1 MANNVQTKVVGNVMA
16 SDESMGFKSDIVHAF
31 EEYAM
36 EGVNLAT
43 DLYTILTSPTKAQQ
57 FNDVVLESVVSSE
70 CLTNS
75 NAASDPFYGNYADR
89 LSQLMTNSNN
99 DIVRESVM
107 TSYSPIVSYAPFFLK
122 KQWIACVWK
131 DVLMT
136 EVPNNPIINYQF
148 QKRYIKDMDGN
159 RYEIPDVYYDQET
172 MKKLLSEATGVA
184 LKENLK
190 ISLPMNHIN
199 LVDPTRNADS
209 SIQYLEDGLVT
220 RDLSNALTQDIT
232 IIAVTLKDAAD
243 GDKEYEV
250 PTNIKIDITTH
261 NFVKGKVSYAVKDS
275 STGEVKRVL
284 EDELVG
290 NVDFDES
297 AITVIGVKGVATKI
311 RLRGKTANRFNH
323 RSLDV
328 ERRVEQLQYVMPESG
343 PRLNSAVTIEEAA
356 DAIALGNID
365 MFADNADTMGNVL
378 AYFEDLEIKSFMDTS
393 YQAQKDAADAGL
405 RGPHNFPQ
413 DKNFGSL
420 IVEGRFNTLPF
431 GGYGSNVTSWMQD
444 SKEYFERVLE
454 HLKYKLQTSS
464 CIVNCVCHPSLV
476 RYLKADVHWVFTGE
490 TNVSGMKLQYEFGI
504 TTVAGDRVHIVT
516 SRYMDPNE
524 GIRFVVIPTTSDL
537 ITFKHLKY
545 AVTVDRGYRHPLEP
559 LVPNMMAT
567 QRTLTFEVIPVQGKM
582 FIDGREMS
590 SPQNVGYSTVQ
601 VANDPNAKPFETKQ
615 GT

>member
-1 MANNVQTKVVGNVMA
+1 MHNDVKTKVVGNVMA
-16 SDESMGFKSDIVHAF
+16 SDENMGFKSDIVHAF
-31 EEYAM
+31 EEYAL

-43 DLYTILTSPTKAQQ
+43 DLYTILTSPAKAQQ

-70 CLTNS
+70 GLTNADAS
-75 NAASDPFYGNYADR
+75 SDPFYGNYADR
-89 LSQLMTNSNN
+89 LSQLMTDSNN

-107 TSYSPIVSYAPFFLK
+107 TGYSPIVSYAPFFLK

-172 MKKLLSEATGVA
+172 MKQLLSEATGVA
-184 LKENLK
+184 LKENLQ

-199 LVDPTRNADS
+199 LVDPTRNADP
-209 SIQYLEDGLVT
+209 SITCLEDGFVT
-220 RDLSNALTQDIT
+220 RELSNALTQDIA
-232 IIAVTLKDAAD
+232 IIAVTLKDSKN
-243 GDKEYEV
+243 KEHEV
-250 PTNIKIDITTH
+250 PTNIRIDITTH
-261 NFVKGKVSYAVKDS
+261 NFVKGKVSYVVKDEH
-275 STGEVKRVL
+275 GEPTETL
-284 EDELVG
+284 EDEIIG

-297 AITVIGVKGVATKI
+297 AITVMAVHGKATKI

-378 AYFEDLEIKSFMDTS
+378 AYMEDLEIKSFMDTS
-393 YQAQKDAADAGL
+393 YQAQADAAAAGL
-405 RGPHNFPQ
+405 KGPHNFPQ
-413 DKNFGSL
+413 DNHFDSL

-454 HLKYKLQTSS
+454 QLKYKLQTSQ

-476 RYLKADVHWVFTGE
+476 RYLKADVRWVFTGE

-504 TTVAGDRVHIVT
+504 TTVAGDRVHIIT

-567 QRTLTFEVIPVQGKM
+567 QRTLTFEVIPVQGKL

-601 VANDPNAKPFETKQ
+601 VANSPDATPFETKQ
-615 GT
+615 TV

>member
-1 MANNVQTKVVGNVMA
+1 MHNDVKTKVVGNVMA
-16 SDESMGFKSDIVHAF
+16 SDENMGFKSDIVHAF
-31 EEYAM
+31 EEYAL

-43 DLYTILTSPTKAQQ
+43 DLYTILTSPAKAQQ

-70 CLTNS
+70 GLTNADAS
-75 NAASDPFYGNYADR
+75 SDPFYGNYADR

-107 TSYSPIVSYAPFFLK
+107 TGYSPIVSYAPFFLK

-184 LKENLK
+184 LKENLQ

-209 SIQYLEDGLVT
+209 SITYLEDGFVT
-220 RDLSNALTQDIT
+220 RDLSNALTQDIA
-232 IIAVTLKDAAD
+232 IIAVTLKDSKS
-243 GDKEYEV
+243 KEHEV
-250 PTNIKIDITTH
+250 PTNIRIDITTH
-261 NFVKGKVSYAVKDS
+261 NFVKGKVSYVVKDEH
-275 STGEVKRVL
+275 GEPTETL
-284 EDELVG
+284 EDEIIG

-297 AITVIGVKGVATKI
+297 AITVMAVHGKATKI

-378 AYFEDLEIKSFMDTS
+378 AYMEDLEIKSFMDTS
-393 YQAQKDAADAGL
+393 YQAQADAAAAGL
-405 RGPHNFPQ
+405 KGPHNFPQ
-413 DKNFGSL
+413 DNHFDSL

-454 HLKYKLQTSS
+454 QLKYKLQTSQ

-476 RYLKADVHWVFTGE
+476 RYLKADVRWVFTGE

-504 TTVAGDRVHIVT
+504 TTVAGDRVHIIT

-567 QRTLTFEVIPVQGKM
+567 QRTLTFEVIPVQGKL

-601 VANDPNAKPFETKQ
+601 VANSPDATPFETKQ
-615 GT
+615 TT

>member
-1 MANNVQTKVVGNVMA
+1 MHNDVKTKVVGNVMA
-16 SDESMGFKSDIVHAF
+16 SDENMGFKSDIVHAF
-31 EEYAM
+31 EEYAL

-43 DLYTILTSPTKAQQ
+43 DLYTILTSPAKAQQ

-70 CLTNS
+70 GLTNADAS
-75 NAASDPFYGNYADR
+75 SDPFYGNYADR

-107 TSYSPIVSYAPFFLK
+107 TGYSPIVSYAPVFLK

-184 LKENLK
+184 LKENLQ

-209 SIQYLEDGLVT
+209 SITYLEDGFVT
-220 RDLSNALTQDIT
+220 RDLSNALTQDIA
-232 IIAVTLKDAAD
+232 IIAVTLKDSKS
-243 GDKEYEV
+243 KEHEV
-250 PTNIKIDITTH
+250 PTNIRIDITTH
-261 NFVKGKVSYAVKDS
+261 NFVKGKVSYVVKDEH
-275 STGEVKRVL
+275 GEPTETL
-284 EDELVG
+284 EDEIIG

-297 AITVIGVKGVATKI
+297 AITVMAVHGKATKI

-378 AYFEDLEIKSFMDTS
+378 AYMEDLEIKSFMDTS
-393 YQAQKDAADAGL
+393 YQAQADAAAAGL
-405 RGPHNFPQ
+405 KGPHNFPQ
-413 DKNFGSL
+413 DNHFDSL

-454 HLKYKLQTSS
+454 QLKYKLQTSQ

-476 RYLKADVHWVFTGE
+476 RYLKADVRWVFTGE

-504 TTVAGDRVHIVT
+504 TTVAGDRVHIIT

>member
-1 MANNVQTKVVGNVMA
+1 MHNDVKTKVVGNVMA
-16 SDESMGFKSDIVHAF
+16 SDENMGFKSDIVHAF
-31 EEYAM
+31 EEYAL

-43 DLYTILTSPTKAQQ
+43 DLYTILTSPAKAQQ

-70 CLTNS
+70 GLTNADAS
-75 NAASDPFYGNYADR
+75 SDPFYGNYADR

-107 TSYSPIVSYAPFFLK
+107 TGYSPIVSYAPFFLK

-184 LKENLK
+184 LKENLQ

-199 LVDPTRNADS
+199 LVDPTRNADP
-209 SIQYLEDGLVT
+209 SITYLEDGFVT
-220 RDLSNALTQDIT
+220 RDLSNALTQDIA
-232 IIAVTLKDAAD
+232 IIAVTLKDSKS
-243 GDKEYEV
+243 KEHEV
-250 PTNIKIDITTH
+250 PTNIRIDITTH
-261 NFVKGKVSYAVKDS
+261 NFVKGKVSYVVKDEH
-275 STGEVKRVL
+275 GEPTETL
-284 EDELVG
+284 EDEIIG

-297 AITVIGVKGVATKI
+297 AITVMAVHGKATKI

-393 YQAQKDAADAGL
+393 YQAQADAAAAGL

-413 DKNFGSL
+413 DNHFDSL

-454 HLKYKLQTSS
+454 QLKYKLQTSQ

-476 RYLKADVHWVFTGE
+476 RYLKADVRWVFTGE

-504 TTVAGDRVHIVT
+504 TTVAGDRVHIIT

-567 QRTLTFEVIPVQGKM
+567 QRTLTFEVIPVQGKL

-601 VANDPNAKPFETKQ
+601 VANSPDATPFETKQ
-615 GT
+615 TV

>member
-1 MANNVQTKVVGNVMA
+1 
-16 SDESMGFKSDIVHAF
+16 
-31 EEYAM
+31 
-36 EGVNLAT
+36 
-43 DLYTILTSPTKAQQ
+43 
-57 FNDVVLESVVSSE
+57 
-70 CLTNS
+70 
-75 NAASDPFYGNYADR
+75 
-89 LSQLMTNSNN
+89 
-99 DIVRESVM
+99 
-107 TSYSPIVSYAPFFLK
+107 
-122 KQWIACVWK
+122 
-131 DVLMT
+131 MT

-184 LKENLK
+184 LKENLQ

-209 SIQYLEDGLVT
+209 SITYLEDGFVT
-220 RDLSNALTQDIT
+220 RDLSNALTQDIA
-232 IIAVTLKDAAD
+232 IIAVTLKDSKN
-243 GDKEYEV
+243 KEHEV
-250 PTNIKIDITTH
+250 PTNIRIDITTH
-261 NFVKGKVSYAVKDS
+261 NFVKGKVSYVVKDEH
-275 STGEVKRVL
+275 GEPTETL
-284 EDELVG
+284 EDEIIG

-297 AITVIGVKGVATKI
+297 AITVMAVHGKATKI

-378 AYFEDLEIKSFMDTS
+378 AYMEDLEIKSFMDTS
-393 YQAQKDAADAGL
+393 YQAQADAAAAGL
-405 RGPHNFPQ
+405 KGPHNFPQ
-413 DKNFGSL
+413 DNHFDSL

-454 HLKYKLQTSS
+454 QLKYKLQTSQ

-476 RYLKADVHWVFTGE
+476 RYLKADVRWVFTGE

-504 TTVAGDRVHIVT
+504 TTVAGDRVHIIT

-567 QRTLTFEVIPVQGKM
+567 QRTLTFEVIPVQGKL

-601 VANDPNAKPFETKQ
+601 VANSPDATPFETKQ
-615 GT
+615 TV

>member
-1 MANNVQTKVVGNVMA
+1 MHNDVKTKVVGNVMA
-16 SDESMGFKSDIVHAF
+16 SDENMGFKSDIVHAF
-31 EEYAM
+31 EEYAL

-43 DLYTILTSPTKAQQ
+43 DLYTILTSPAKAQQ

-70 CLTNS
+70 GLTNADAS
-75 NAASDPFYGNYADR
+75 SDPFYGNYADR

-107 TSYSPIVSYAPFFLK
+107 TGYSPIVSYAPFFLK

-184 LKENLK
+184 LKENLQ

-209 SIQYLEDGLVT
+209 SITYLEDGFVT
-220 RDLSNALTQDIT
+220 RDLSNALTQDIA
-232 IIAVTLKDAAD
+232 IIAVTLKDSKN
-243 GDKEYEV
+243 KEHEV
-250 PTNIKIDITTH
+250 PTNIRIDITTH
-261 NFVKGKVSYAVKDS
+261 NFVKGKVSYVVKDEH
-275 STGEVKRVL
+275 GEPTETL
-284 EDELVG
+284 EDEIIG

-297 AITVIGVKGVATKI
+297 AITVMAVHGKATKI

-378 AYFEDLEIKSFMDTS
+378 AYMEDLEIKSFMDTS
-393 YQAQKDAADAGL
+393 YQAQADAAAAGL
-405 RGPHNFPQ
+405 KGPHNFPQ
-413 DKNFGSL
+413 DNHFDSL

-454 HLKYKLQTSS
+454 QLKYKLQTSQ

-476 RYLKADVHWVFTGE
+476 RYLKADVRWVFTGE

-504 TTVAGDRVHIVT
+504 TTVAGDRVHIIT

-567 QRTLTFEVIPVQGKM
+567 QRTLTFEVIPVQGKL

-601 VANDPNAKPFETKQ
+601 VANSPDATPFETKQ
-615 GT
+615 TT

>member
-1 MANNVQTKVVGNVMA
+1 MHNDVKTKVVGNVMA
-16 SDESMGFKSDIVHAF
+16 SDENMGFKSDIVHAF
-31 EEYAM
+31 EEYAL

-43 DLYTILTSPTKAQQ
+43 DLYTILTSPAKAQQ

-70 CLTNS
+70 GLTNADAS
-75 NAASDPFYGNYADR
+75 SDPFYGNYADR

-107 TSYSPIVSYAPFFLK
+107 TGYSPIVSYAPFFLK

-159 RYEIPDVYYDQET
+159 RYEIPDIYYDQET

-184 LKENLK
+184 LKENLQ

-199 LVDPTRNADS
+199 LVDPTRNADP
-209 SIQYLEDGLVT
+209 SITYLEDGFVT
-220 RDLSNALTQDIT
+220 RDLSNALTQDIA
-232 IIAVTLKDAAD
+232 IIAVTLKDSKS
-243 GDKEYEV
+243 KEHEV
-250 PTNIKIDITTH
+250 PTNIRIDITTH
-261 NFVKGKVSYAVKDS
+261 NFVKGKVSYVVKDEH
-275 STGEVKRVL
+275 GEPTETL
-284 EDELVG
+284 EDEIIG

-297 AITVIGVKGVATKI
+297 AVTVMAVHGKATKI

-378 AYFEDLEIKSFMDTS
+378 AYMEDLEIKSFMDTS
-393 YQAQKDAADAGL
+393 YQAQADAAAAGL
-405 RGPHNFPQ
+405 KGPHNFPQ
-413 DKNFGSL
+413 DNHFDSL

-454 HLKYKLQTSS
+454 QLKYKLQTSQ

-476 RYLKADVHWVFTGE
+476 RYLKADVRWVFTGE

-504 TTVAGDRVHIVT
+504 TTVAGDRVHIIT

-567 QRTLTFEVIPVQGKM
+567 QRTLTFEVIPVQGKL

-590 SPQNVGYSTVQ
+590 SPQNVGFSTVQ
-601 VANDPNAKPFETKQ
+601 VANSPDATPFETKQ
-615 GT
+615 TT

>member
-1 MANNVQTKVVGNVMA
+1 MHNDVKTKVVGNVMA
-16 SDESMGFKSDIVHAF
+16 SDENMGFKSDIVHAF
-31 EEYAM
+31 EEYAL

-43 DLYTILTSPTKAQQ
+43 DLYTILTSPAKAQQ

-70 CLTNS
+70 GLTNADAS
-75 NAASDPFYGNYADR
+75 SDPFYGNYADR

-107 TSYSPIVSYAPFFLK
+107 TGYSPIVSYAPFFLK

-184 LKENLK
+184 LKENLQ

-199 LVDPTRNADS
+199 LVDPTRNADP
-209 SIQYLEDGLVT
+209 SITYLEDGFVT
-220 RDLSNALTQDIT
+220 RDLSNALTQDIA
-232 IIAVTLKDAAD
+232 IIAVTLKDSKN
-243 GDKEYEV
+243 KEHEV
-250 PTNIKIDITTH
+250 PTNIRIDITTH
-261 NFVKGKVSYAVKDS
+261 NFVKGKVSYVVKDEH
-275 STGEVKRVL
+275 GEPTETL
-284 EDELVG
+284 EDEIIG

-297 AITVIGVKGVATKI
+297 AITVMAVHGKATKI

-378 AYFEDLEIKSFMDTS
+378 AYMEDLEIKSFMDTS
-393 YQAQKDAADAGL
+393 YQAQADAAAAGL
-405 RGPHNFPQ
+405 KGPHNFPQ
-413 DKNFGSL
+413 DNHFDSL

-454 HLKYKLQTSS
+454 QLKYKLQTSQ

-476 RYLKADVHWVFTGE
+476 RYLKADVRWVFTGE

-504 TTVAGDRVHIVT
+504 TTVAGDRVHIIT

-567 QRTLTFEVIPVQGKM
+567 QRTLTFEVIPVQGKL

-601 VANDPNAKPFETKQ
+601 VANSPDATPFETKQ
-615 GT
+615 TV

>member
-1 MANNVQTKVVGNVMA
+1 MHNDVKTKVVGNVMA
-16 SDESMGFKSDIVHAF
+16 SDENMGFKSDIVHAF
-31 EEYAM
+31 EEYAL

-43 DLYTILTSPTKAQQ
+43 DLYTILTSPAKAQQ

-70 CLTNS
+70 GLTNADAS
-75 NAASDPFYGNYADR
+75 SDPFYGNYADR

-107 TSYSPIVSYAPFFLK
+107 TGYSPIVSYAPFFLK

-184 LKENLK
+184 LKENLQ

-209 SIQYLEDGLVT
+209 SITYLEDGFVT
-220 RDLSNALTQDIT
+220 RDLSNALTQDIA
-232 IIAVTLKDAAD
+232 IIAVTLKDSKS
-243 GDKEYEV
+243 KEHEV
-250 PTNIKIDITTH
+250 PTNIRIDITTH
-261 NFVKGKVSYAVKDS
+261 NFVKGKVSYVVKDEH
-275 STGEVKRVL
+275 GEPTETL
-284 EDELVG
+284 EDEIIG

-297 AITVIGVKGVATKI
+297 AITVMAVHGKATKI

-378 AYFEDLEIKSFMDTS
+378 AYMEDLEIKSFMDTS
-393 YQAQKDAADAGL
+393 YQAQADAAAAGL
-405 RGPHNFPQ
+405 KGPHNFPQ
-413 DKNFGSL
+413 DNHFDSL

-454 HLKYKLQTSS
+454 QLKYKLQTSQ

-476 RYLKADVHWVFTGE
+476 RYLKADVRWVFTGE

-504 TTVAGDRVHIVT
+504 TTVAGDRVHIIT

-567 QRTLTFEVIPVQGKM
+567 QRTLTFEVIPVQGKL

-601 VANDPNAKPFETKQ
+601 VANSPDATPFETKQ
-615 GT
+615 TV

>member
-1 MANNVQTKVVGNVMA
+1 MHNDVKTKVVGNVMA
-16 SDESMGFKSDIVHAF
+16 SDENMGFKSDIVHAF
-31 EEYAM
+31 EEYAL

-43 DLYTILTSPTKAQQ
+43 DLYTILTSPAKAQQ

-70 CLTNS
+70 GLTNADAS
-75 NAASDPFYGNYADR
+75 SDPFYGNYADR

-107 TSYSPIVSYAPFFLK
+107 TGYSPIVSYAPFFLK

-184 LKENLK
+184 LKENLQ

-199 LVDPTRNADS
+199 LVDPTRNADP
-209 SIQYLEDGLVT
+209 SITYLEDGFVT
-220 RDLSNALTQDIT
+220 RDLSNALTQDIA
-232 IIAVTLKDAAD
+232 IIAVTLKDSKN
-243 GDKEYEV
+243 KEHEV
-250 PTNIKIDITTH
+250 PTNIRIDITTH
-261 NFVKGKVSYAVKDS
+261 NFVKGKVSYVVKDEH
-275 STGEVKRVL
+275 GEPTETL
-284 EDELVG
+284 EDEIIG

-297 AITVIGVKGVATKI
+297 AITVMAVHGKATKI

-378 AYFEDLEIKSFMDTS
+378 AYMEDLEIKSFMDTS
-393 YQAQKDAADAGL
+393 YQAQADAAAAGL
-405 RGPHNFPQ
+405 KGPHNFPQ
-413 DKNFGSL
+413 DNHFDSL

-454 HLKYKLQTSS
+454 QLKYKLQTSQ

-476 RYLKADVHWVFTGE
+476 RYLKADVRWVFTGE

-504 TTVAGDRVHIVT
+504 TTVAGDRVHIIT

-537 ITFKHLKY
+537 ITFKLLKY

-567 QRTLTFEVIPVQGKM
+567 QRTLTFEVIPVQGKL

-601 VANDPNAKPFETKQ
+601 VANSPDATPFETKQ
-615 GT
+615 TV

>member
-1 MANNVQTKVVGNVMA
+1 MHNDVKTKVVGNVMA
-16 SDESMGFKSDIVHAF
+16 SDENMGFKSDIVHAF
-31 EEYAM
+31 EEYAL

-43 DLYTILTSPTKAQQ
+43 DLYTILTSPVKAQQ

-70 CLTNS
+70 GLTNADAS
-75 NAASDPFYGNYADR
+75 SDPFYGNYADR

-107 TSYSPIVSYAPFFLK
+107 TGYSPIVSYAPFFLK

-184 LKENLK
+184 LKENLQ

-199 LVDPTRNADS
+199 LVDPTRNANP
-209 SIQYLEDGLVT
+209 SITYLEDGFVT
-220 RDLSNALTQDIT
+220 RDLSNALTQDIA
-232 IIAVTLKDAAD
+232 IIAVTLKDSKN
-243 GDKEYEV
+243 KEHEV
-250 PTNIKIDITTH
+250 PTNIRIDITTH
-261 NFVKGKVSYAVKDS
+261 NFVKGKVSYVVKDES
-275 STGEVKRVL
+275 SGEPTETL
-284 EDELVG
+284 EDEIIG

-297 AITVIGVKGVATKI
+297 AITVMAVHGKATKI

-378 AYFEDLEIKSFMDTS
+378 AYMEDLEIKSFMDTS
-393 YQAQKDAADAGL
+393 YQAQADAAAAGL
-405 RGPHNFPQ
+405 KGPHNFPQ
-413 DKNFGSL
+413 DNHFGSL

-454 HLKYKLQTSS
+454 QLKYKLQTTQ

-476 RYLKADVHWVFTGE
+476 RYLKADVRWVFTGE

-504 TTVAGDRVHIVT
+504 TTVAGDRVHIIT

-567 QRTLTFEVIPVQGKM
+567 QRTLTFEVIPVQGKL

-601 VANDPNAKPFETKQ
+601 VANSPDATPFETKQ
-615 GT
+615 TT

>member
-1 MANNVQTKVVGNVMA
+1 MHNDVKTKVVGNVMA
-16 SDESMGFKSDIVHAF
+16 SDENMGFKSDIVHAF
-31 EEYAM
+31 EEYAL

-43 DLYTILTSPTKAQQ
+43 DLYTILTSPAKAQQ

-70 CLTNS
+70 GLTNADAS
-75 NAASDPFYGNYADR
+75 SDPFYGNYADR

-107 TSYSPIVSYAPFFLK
+107 TGYSPIVSYAPFFLK

-199 LVDPTRNADS
+199 LVDPTRNADP
-209 SIQYLEDGLVT
+209 SITYLEDGFVT
-220 RDLSNALTQDIT
+220 RDLSNALTQDIA
-232 IIAVTLKDAAD
+232 IIAVTLKDSKN
-243 GDKEYEV
+243 KEHEV
-250 PTNIKIDITTH
+250 PTNIRIDITTH
-261 NFVKGKVSYAVKDS
+261 NFVKGKVSYVVKDES
-275 STGEVKRVL
+275 GEPTETL
-284 EDELVG
+284 EDEIIG

-297 AITVIGVKGVATKI
+297 AITVMAVHGKATKI

-378 AYFEDLEIKSFMDTS
+378 AYMEDLEIKSFMDTS
-393 YQAQKDAADAGL
+393 YQAQADAAAAGL
-405 RGPHNFPQ
+405 KGPHNFPQ
-413 DKNFGSL
+413 DNHFDSL

-454 HLKYKLQTSS
+454 QLKYKLQTSQ

-476 RYLKADVHWVFTGE
+476 RYLKADVRWVFTGE

-504 TTVAGDRVHIVT
+504 TTVAGDRVHIIT

-567 QRTLTFEVIPVQGKM
+567 QRTLTFEVIPVQGKL

-601 VANDPNAKPFETKQ
+601 VANSPDATPFETKQ
-615 GT
+615 TT

>member
-1 MANNVQTKVVGNVMA
+1 MHNDVKTKVVGNVMA
-16 SDESMGFKSDIVHAF
+16 SDENMGFKSDIVHAF
-31 EEYAM
+31 EEYAL

-43 DLYTILTSPTKAQQ
+43 DLYTILTSPAKAQQ

-70 CLTNS
+70 GLTNADAS
-75 NAASDPFYGNYADR
+75 SDPFYGNYADR

-107 TSYSPIVSYAPFFLK
+107 TGYSPIVSYAPFFLK

-159 RYEIPDVYYDQET
+159 RYEIPDIYYDQET

-184 LKENLK
+184 LKENLQ

-209 SIQYLEDGLVT
+209 SITYLEDGFVT
-220 RDLSNALTQDIT
+220 RDLSNALTQDIA
-232 IIAVTLKDAAD
+232 IIAVTLKDSKN
-243 GDKEYEV
+243 KEHEV
-250 PTNIKIDITTH
+250 PTNIRIDITTH
-261 NFVKGKVSYAVKDS
+261 NFVKGKVSYVVKDEH
-275 STGEVKRVL
+275 GEPTETL
-284 EDELVG
+284 EDEIIG

-297 AITVIGVKGVATKI
+297 AITVMAVHGKATKI

-378 AYFEDLEIKSFMDTS
+378 AYMEDLEIKSFMDTS
-393 YQAQKDAADAGL
+393 YQAQADAAAAGL
-405 RGPHNFPQ
+405 KGPHNFPQ
-413 DKNFGSL
+413 DNHFDSL

-454 HLKYKLQTSS
+454 QLKYKLQTSQ

-476 RYLKADVHWVFTGE
+476 RYLKADVRWVFTGE

-504 TTVAGDRVHIVT
+504 TTVAGDRVHIIT

-567 QRTLTFEVIPVQGKM
+567 QRTLTFEVIPVQGKL

-601 VANDPNAKPFETKQ
+601 VANSPDATPFETKQ
-615 GT
+615 TT

>member
-1 MANNVQTKVVGNVMA
+1 MHNDVKTKVVGNVMA
-16 SDESMGFKSDIVHAF
+16 SDENMGFKSDIVHAF
-31 EEYAM
+31 EEYAL

-43 DLYTILTSPTKAQQ
+43 DLYTILTSPAKAQQ

-70 CLTNS
+70 GLTNADAS
-75 NAASDPFYGNYADR
+75 SDPFYGNYADR

-107 TSYSPIVSYAPFFLK
+107 TGYSPIVSYAPFFLK

-184 LKENLK
+184 LKENLQ

-199 LVDPTRNADS
+199 LVDPTRNADP
-209 SIQYLEDGLVT
+209 SITYLEDGFVT
-220 RDLSNALTQDIT
+220 RDLSNALTQDIA
-232 IIAVTLKDAAD
+232 IIAVTLKDSKS
-243 GDKEYEV
+243 KEHEV
-250 PTNIKIDITTH
+250 PTNIRIDITTH
-261 NFVKGKVSYAVKDS
+261 NFVKGKVSYVVKDE
-275 STGEVKRVL
+275 TGEPTETL
-284 EDELVG
+284 EDEIIG

-297 AITVIGVKGVATKI
+297 AITVMAVHGKATKI

-378 AYFEDLEIKSFMDTS
+378 AYMEDLEIKSFMDTS
-393 YQAQKDAADAGL
+393 YQAQADAAAAGL
-405 RGPHNFPQ
+405 KGPHNFPQ
-413 DKNFGSL
+413 DNHFDSL

-454 HLKYKLQTSS
+454 QLKYKLQTSQ

-476 RYLKADVHWVFTGE
+476 RYLKADVRWVFTGE

-504 TTVAGDRVHIVT
+504 TTVAGDRVHIIT

-567 QRTLTFEVIPVQGKM
+567 QRTLTFEVIPVQGKL

-601 VANDPNAKPFETKQ
+601 VANSPDATPFETKQ
-615 GT
+615 TT

>member
-1 MANNVQTKVVGNVMA
+1 MHNDVKTKVVGNVMA
-16 SDESMGFKSDIVHAF
+16 SDENMGFKSDIVHAF
-31 EEYAM
+31 EEYAL

-43 DLYTILTSPTKAQQ
+43 DLYTILTSPAKAQQ

-70 CLTNS
+70 GLTNADAS
-75 NAASDPFYGNYADR
+75 SDPFYGNYADR

-107 TSYSPIVSYAPFFLK
+107 TGYSPIVSYAPFFLK

-184 LKENLK
+184 LKENLQ

-209 SIQYLEDGLVT
+209 SITYLEDGFVT
-220 RDLSNALTQDIT
+220 RDLSNALTQDIA
-232 IIAVTLKDAAD
+232 IIAVTLKDSKS
-243 GDKEYEV
+243 KEHEV
-250 PTNIKIDITTH
+250 PTNIRIDITTH
-261 NFVKGKVSYAVKDS
+261 NFVKGKVSYVVKDEH
-275 STGEVKRVL
+275 GEPTETL
-284 EDELVG
+284 EDEIIG

-297 AITVIGVKGVATKI
+297 AITVMAVHGKATKI

-378 AYFEDLEIKSFMDTS
+378 AYMEDLEIKSFMDTS
-393 YQAQKDAADAGL
+393 YQAQADAAAAGL
-405 RGPHNFPQ
+405 KGPHNFPQ
-413 DKNFGSL
+413 DNHFDSL

-454 HLKYKLQTSS
+454 QLKYKLQTSQ

-476 RYLKADVHWVFTGE
+476 RYLKADVRWVFTGE

-504 TTVAGDRVHIVT
+504 TTVAGDRVHIIT

-567 QRTLTFEVIPVQGKM
+567 QSTLTFEVIPVQGKL

-601 VANDPNAKPFETKQ
+601 VANSPDATPFETKQ
-615 GT
+615 TT

>member
-1 MANNVQTKVVGNVMA
+1 MHNDVKTKVVGNVMA
-16 SDESMGFKSDIVHAF
+16 SDENMGFKSDIVHAF
-31 EEYAM
+31 EEYAL

-43 DLYTILTSPTKAQQ
+43 DLYTILTSPAKAQQ

-70 CLTNS
+70 GLTNADAS
-75 NAASDPFYGNYADR
+75 SDPFYGNYADR

-107 TSYSPIVSYAPFFLK
+107 TGYSPIVSYAPFFLK

-184 LKENLK
+184 LKENLQ

-209 SIQYLEDGLVT
+209 SITYLEDGFVT
-220 RDLSNALTQDIT
+220 RDLSNALTQDIA
-232 IIAVTLKDAAD
+232 IIAVTLKDSKN
-243 GDKEYEV
+243 KEHEV
-250 PTNIKIDITTH
+250 PTNIRIDITTH
-261 NFVKGKVSYAVKDS
+261 NFVKGKVSYVVKDE
-275 STGEVKRVL
+275 TGNPTETL
-284 EDELVG
+284 EDEIIG

-297 AITVIGVKGVATKI
+297 AVTVMAVHGKATKI

-378 AYFEDLEIKSFMDTS
+378 AYMEDLEIKSFMDTS
-393 YQAQKDAADAGL
+393 YQAQADAAAAGL
-405 RGPHNFPQ
+405 KGPHNFPQ
-413 DKNFGSL
+413 DNHFDSL

-454 HLKYKLQTSS
+454 QLKYKLQTSQ

-476 RYLKADVHWVFTGE
+476 RYLKADVRWVFTGE

-504 TTVAGDRVHIVT
+504 TTVAGDRVHIIT

-567 QRTLTFEVIPVQGKM
+567 QRTLTFEVIPVQGKL

-601 VANDPNAKPFETKQ
+601 VANSPDATPFETKQ
-615 GT
+615 TT

>member
-1 MANNVQTKVVGNVMA
+1 MHNDVKTKVVGNVMA
-16 SDESMGFKSDIVHAF
+16 SDENMGFKSDIVHAF
-31 EEYAM
+31 EEYAL

-43 DLYTILTSPTKAQQ
+43 DLYTILTSPAKAQQ

-70 CLTNS
+70 GLTNADAS
-75 NAASDPFYGNYADR
+75 SDPFYGNYADR

-107 TSYSPIVSYAPFFLK
+107 TGYSPIVSYAPFFLK

-184 LKENLK
+184 LKENLQ

-209 SIQYLEDGLVT
+209 SITYLEDGFVT
-220 RDLSNALTQDIT
+220 RDLSNALTQDIA
-232 IIAVTLKDAAD
+232 IIAVTLKDSKS
-243 GDKEYEV
+243 KEHEV
-250 PTNIKIDITTH
+250 PTNIRIDITTH
-261 NFVKGKVSYAVKDS
+261 NFVKGKVSYVVKDEH
-275 STGEVKRVL
+275 GEPTETL
-284 EDELVG
+284 EDEIIG

-297 AITVIGVKGVATKI
+297 AITVMAVHGKATKI

-378 AYFEDLEIKSFMDTS
+378 AYMEDLEIKSFMDTS
-393 YQAQKDAADAGL
+393 YQAQADAAAAGL
-405 RGPHNFPQ
+405 KGPHNFPQ
-413 DKNFGSL
+413 DNHFDSL

-454 HLKYKLQTSS
+454 QLKYKLQTSQ

-476 RYLKADVHWVFTGE
+476 RYLKADVRWVFTGE

-504 TTVAGDRVHIVT
+504 TTVAGDRVHIIT

-537 ITFKHLKY
+537 ITFTHLKY

-567 QRTLTFEVIPVQGKM
+567 QRTLTFEVIPVQGKL

-601 VANDPNAKPFETKQ
+601 VANSPDATPFETKQ
-615 GT
+615 TT

>member
-1 MANNVQTKVVGNVMA
+1 MHNDVKTKVVGNVMA
-16 SDESMGFKSDIVHAF
+16 SDENMGFKSDIVHAF
-31 EEYAM
+31 EEYAL

-43 DLYTILTSPTKAQQ
+43 DLYTILTSPAKAQQ

-70 CLTNS
+70 GLTNADAS
-75 NAASDPFYGNYADR
+75 SDPFYGNYADR

-107 TSYSPIVSYAPFFLK
+107 TGYSPIVSYAPFFLK
-122 KQWIACVWK
+122 KQWIACLWK

-184 LKENLK
+184 LKENLQ

-199 LVDPTRNADS
+199 LVDPTRNADP
-209 SIQYLEDGLVT
+209 SITYLEDGFVT
-220 RDLSNALTQDIT
+220 RDLSNALTQDIA
-232 IIAVTLKDAAD
+232 IIAVTLKDSKS
-243 GDKEYEV
+243 KEHEV
-250 PTNIKIDITTH
+250 PTNIRIDITTH
-261 NFVKGKVSYAVKDS
+261 NFVKGKVSYVVKDEH
-275 STGEVKRVL
+275 GEPTETL
-284 EDELVG
+284 EDEIIG

-297 AITVIGVKGVATKI
+297 AITVMAVHGKATKI

-378 AYFEDLEIKSFMDTS
+378 AYMEDLEIKSFMDTS
-393 YQAQKDAADAGL
+393 YQAQADAAAAGL
-405 RGPHNFPQ
+405 KGPHNFPQ
-413 DKNFGSL
+413 DNHFDSL

-454 HLKYKLQTSS
+454 QLKYKLQTSQ

-476 RYLKADVHWVFTGE
+476 RYLKADVRWVFTGE

-504 TTVAGDRVHIVT
+504 TTVAGDRVHIIT

-567 QRTLTFEVIPVQGKM
+567 QRTLTFEVIPVQGKL

-601 VANDPNAKPFETKQ
+601 VANSPDATPFETKQ
-615 GT
+615 TV

>member
-1 MANNVQTKVVGNVMA
+1 MHNDVKTKVVGNVMA
-16 SDESMGFKSDIVHAF
+16 SDENMGFKSDIVHAF
-31 EEYAM
+31 EEYAL

-43 DLYTILTSPTKAQQ
+43 DLYTILTSPAKAQQ

-70 CLTNS
+70 GLTNADAS
-75 NAASDPFYGNYADR
+75 SDPFYGNYADR

-107 TSYSPIVSYAPFFLK
+107 TGYSPIVSYAPFFLK

-184 LKENLK
+184 LKENLQ

-199 LVDPTRNADS
+199 LVDPTRNADP
-209 SIQYLEDGLVT
+209 SITYLEDGFVT
-220 RDLSNALTQDIT
+220 RDLSNALTQDIA
-232 IIAVTLKDAAD
+232 IIAVTLKDSKS
-243 GDKEYEV
+243 KEHEV
-250 PTNIKIDITTH
+250 PTNIRIDITTH
-261 NFVKGKVSYAVKDS
+261 NFVKGKVSYVVKDEH
-275 STGEVKRVL
+275 GEPTETL
-284 EDELVG
+284 EDEIIG

-297 AITVIGVKGVATKI
+297 AITVMAVHGKATKI

-378 AYFEDLEIKSFMDTS
+378 AYMEDLEIKSFMDTS
-393 YQAQKDAADAGL
+393 YQAQADAAAAGL
-405 RGPHNFPQ
+405 KGPHNFPQ
-413 DKNFGSL
+413 DNHFDSL

-454 HLKYKLQTSS
+454 QLKYKLQTSQ

-476 RYLKADVHWVFTGE
+476 RYLKADVRWVFTGE

-504 TTVAGDRVHIVT
+504 TTVAGDRVHIIT

-567 QRTLTFEVIPVQGKM
+567 QRTLTFEVIPVQGKL

-601 VANDPNAKPFETKQ
+601 VANSPDATPFETKQ
-615 GT
+615 TT

>member
-1 MANNVQTKVVGNVMA
+1 MHNDVKTKVVGNVMA
-16 SDESMGFKSDIVHAF
+16 SDENMGFKSDIVHAF
-31 EEYAM
+31 EEYAL

-43 DLYTILTSPTKAQQ
+43 DLYTILTSPAKAQQ

-70 CLTNS
+70 GLTNADAS
-75 NAASDPFYGNYADR
+75 SDPFYGNYADR

-107 TSYSPIVSYAPFFLK
+107 TGYSPIVSYAPFFLK

-184 LKENLK
+184 LKENLQ

-199 LVDPTRNADS
+199 LVDPTRNADP
-209 SIQYLEDGLVT
+209 SITYLEDGFVT
-220 RDLSNALTQDIT
+220 RDLSNALTQDIA
-232 IIAVTLKDAAD
+232 IIAVTLKDSKS
-243 GDKEYEV
+243 KEHEV
-250 PTNIKIDITTH
+250 PTNIRIDITTH
-261 NFVKGKVSYAVKDS
+261 NFVKGKVSYVVKDEH
-275 STGEVKRVL
+275 GEPTETL
-284 EDELVG
+284 EDEIIG

-297 AITVIGVKGVATKI
+297 AITVMAVHGKATKI

-378 AYFEDLEIKSFMDTS
+378 AYMEDLEIKSFMDTS
-393 YQAQKDAADAGL
+393 YQAQADAAAAGL
-405 RGPHNFPQ
+405 KGPHNFPQ
-413 DKNFGSL
+413 DNHFDSL

-454 HLKYKLQTSS
+454 QLKYKLQTSQ

-476 RYLKADVHWVFTGE
+476 RYLKADVRWVFTGE

-504 TTVAGDRVHIVT
+504 TTVAGDRVHIIT

-567 QRTLTFEVIPVQGKM
+567 QRTLTFEVIPVQGKL

-601 VANDPNAKPFETKQ
+601 VANSPDATPFETKQ
-615 GT
+615 TV

>member
-1 MANNVQTKVVGNVMA
+1 MHNDVKTKVVGNVMA
-16 SDESMGFKSDIVHAF
+16 SDENMGFKSDIVHAF
-31 EEYAM
+31 EEYAL

-43 DLYTILTSPTKAQQ
+43 DLYTILTSPAKAQQ

-70 CLTNS
+70 GLTNADAS
-75 NAASDPFYGNYADR
+75 SDPFYGNYADR

-107 TSYSPIVSYAPFFLK
+107 TGYSPIVSYAPFFLK

-184 LKENLK
+184 LKENLQ

-209 SIQYLEDGLVT
+209 SITYLEDGFVT
-220 RDLSNALTQDIT
+220 RDLSNALTQDIA
-232 IIAVTLKDAAD
+232 IIAVTLKDSKS
-243 GDKEYEV
+243 KEHEV
-250 PTNIKIDITTH
+250 PTNIRIDITTH
-261 NFVKGKVSYAVKDS
+261 NFVKGKVSYVVKDEH
-275 STGEVKRVL
+275 GEPTETL
-284 EDELVG
+284 EDEIIG

-297 AITVIGVKGVATKI
+297 AITVMAVHGKATKI

-378 AYFEDLEIKSFMDTS
+378 AYMEDLEIKSFMDTS
-393 YQAQKDAADAGL
+393 YQAQADAAAAGL
-405 RGPHNFPQ
+405 KGPHNFPQ
-413 DKNFGSL
+413 DNHFGSL

-454 HLKYKLQTSS
+454 QLKYKLQTSQ

-476 RYLKADVHWVFTGE
+476 RYLKADVRWVFTGE

-504 TTVAGDRVHIVT
+504 TTVAGDRVHIIT

-567 QRTLTFEVIPVQGKM
+567 QRTLTFEVIPVQGKL

-601 VANDPNAKPFETKQ
+601 VANSPDATPFETKQ
-615 GT
+615 TT

>member
-1 MANNVQTKVVGNVMA
+1 MHNDVKTKVVGNVMA
-16 SDESMGFKSDIVHAF
+16 SDENMGFKSDIVHAF
-31 EEYAM
+31 EEYAL

-43 DLYTILTSPTKAQQ
+43 DLYTILTSPAKAQQ

-70 CLTNS
+70 GLTNADAS
-75 NAASDPFYGNYADR
+75 SDPFYGNYADR

-107 TSYSPIVSYAPFFLK
+107 TGYSPIVSYAPFFLK

-184 LKENLK
+184 LKENLQ
-190 ISLPMNHIN
+190 ISLPMNHIS

-209 SIQYLEDGLVT
+209 SITYLEDGFVT
-220 RDLSNALTQDIT
+220 RDLSNALTQDIA
-232 IIAVTLKDAAD
+232 IIAVTLKDSKS
-243 GDKEYEV
+243 KEHEV
-250 PTNIKIDITTH
+250 PTNIRIDITTH
-261 NFVKGKVSYAVKDS
+261 NFVKGKVSYVVKDEH
-275 STGEVKRVL
+275 GEPTETL
-284 EDELVG
+284 EDEIIG

-297 AITVIGVKGVATKI
+297 AITVMAVHGKATKI

-378 AYFEDLEIKSFMDTS
+378 AYMEDLEIKSFMDTS
-393 YQAQKDAADAGL
+393 YQAQADAAAAGL
-405 RGPHNFPQ
+405 KGPHNFPQ
-413 DKNFGSL
+413 DNHFDSL

-454 HLKYKLQTSS
+454 QLKYKLQTSQ

-476 RYLKADVHWVFTGE
+476 RYLKADVRWVFTGE

-504 TTVAGDRVHIVT
+504 TTVAGDRVHIIT

-567 QRTLTFEVIPVQGKM
+567 QRTLTFEVIPVQGKL

-601 VANDPNAKPFETKQ
+601 VANSPDATPFETKQ
-615 GT
+615 TV

>member
-1 MANNVQTKVVGNVMA
+1 MHNDVKTKVVGNVMA
-16 SDESMGFKSDIVHAF
+16 SDENMGFKSDIVHAF
-31 EEYAM
+31 EEYAL

-43 DLYTILTSPTKAQQ
+43 DLYTILTSPAKAQQ

-70 CLTNS
+70 GLTNADAS
-75 NAASDPFYGNYADR
+75 SDPFYGNYADR

-107 TSYSPIVSYAPFFLK
+107 TGYSPIVSYAPFFLK

-184 LKENLK
+184 LKENLQ

-199 LVDPTRNADS
+199 HVDPTRNVDS
-209 SIQYLEDGLVT
+209 SITYLEDGFVT
-220 RDLSNALTQDIT
+220 RDLSNALTQDIA
-232 IIAVTLKDAAD
+232 IIAVTLKDSKS
-243 GDKEYEV
+243 KEHEV
-250 PTNIKIDITTH
+250 PTNIRIDITTH
-261 NFVKGKVSYAVKDS
+261 NFVKGKVSYVVKDEH
-275 STGEVKRVL
+275 GEPTETL
-284 EDELVG
+284 EDEIIG

-297 AITVIGVKGVATKI
+297 AITVMAVHGKATKI

-378 AYFEDLEIKSFMDTS
+378 AYMEDLEIKSFMDTS
-393 YQAQKDAADAGL
+393 YQAQADAAAAGL
-405 RGPHNFPQ
+405 KGPHNFPQ
-413 DKNFGSL
+413 DNHFDSL

-454 HLKYKLQTSS
+454 QLKYKLQTSQ

-476 RYLKADVHWVFTGE
+476 RYLKADVRWVFTGE

-504 TTVAGDRVHIVT
+504 TTVAGDRVHIIT

-567 QRTLTFEVIPVQGKM
+567 QRTLTFEVIPVQGKL

-601 VANDPNAKPFETKQ
+601 VANSPDATPFETKQ
-615 GT
+615 TT

>member
-1 MANNVQTKVVGNVMA
+1 MHNDVKTKVVGNVMA
-16 SDESMGFKSDIVHAF
+16 SDENMGFKSDIVHAF
-31 EEYAM
+31 EEYAL

-43 DLYTILTSPTKAQQ
+43 DLYTILTSPAKAQQ

-70 CLTNS
+70 GLTNADAS
-75 NAASDPFYGNYADR
+75 SDPFYGNYADR

-107 TSYSPIVSYAPFFLK
+107 TGYSPIVSYAPFFLK

-184 LKENLK
+184 LKENLQ

-209 SIQYLEDGLVT
+209 SITYLEDGFVT
-220 RDLSNALTQDIT
+220 RDLSNALTQDIA
-232 IIAVTLKDAAD
+232 IIAVTLKDSKN
-243 GDKEYEV
+243 KEHEV
-250 PTNIKIDITTH
+250 PTNIRIDITTH
-261 NFVKGKVSYAVKDS
+261 NFVKGKVSYVVKDES
-275 STGEVKRVL
+275 GEPTETL
-284 EDELVG
+284 EDEIIG

-297 AITVIGVKGVATKI
+297 AITVMAVHGKATKI

-378 AYFEDLEIKSFMDTS
+378 AYMEDLEIKSFMDTS
-393 YQAQKDAADAGL
+393 YQAQADAAAAGL
-405 RGPHNFPQ
+405 KGPHNFPQ
-413 DKNFGSL
+413 DNHFDSL

-454 HLKYKLQTSS
+454 QLKYKLQTSQ

-476 RYLKADVHWVFTGE
+476 RYLKADVRWVFTGE

-504 TTVAGDRVHIVT
+504 TTVAGDRVHIIT

-567 QRTLTFEVIPVQGKM
+567 QRTLTFEVIPVQGKL

-601 VANDPNAKPFETKQ
+601 VANSPDATPFETKQ
-615 GT
+615 TT

>member
-1 MANNVQTKVVGNVMA
+1 MHNDVKTKVVGNVMA
-16 SDESMGFKSDIVHAF
+16 SDENMGFKSDIVHAF
-31 EEYAM
+31 EEYAL

-43 DLYTILTSPTKAQQ
+43 DLYTILTSPAKAQQ

-70 CLTNS
+70 GLTNADAS
-75 NAASDPFYGNYADR
+75 SDPFYGNYADR

-107 TSYSPIVSYAPFFLK
+107 TGYSPIVSYAPFFLK

-199 LVDPTRNADS
+199 LVDPTRNADP
-209 SIQYLEDGLVT
+209 SITYLEDGFVT
-220 RDLSNALTQDIT
+220 RDLSNALTQDIA
-232 IIAVTLKDAAD
+232 IIAVTLKDSKN
-243 GDKEYEV
+243 KEHEV
-250 PTNIKIDITTH
+250 PTNIRIDITTH
-261 NFVKGKVSYAVKDS
+261 NFVKGKVSYVVKDES
-275 STGEVKRVL
+275 SGEPTETL
-284 EDELVG
+284 EDEIIG

-297 AITVIGVKGVATKI
+297 AITVMAVHGKATKI

-378 AYFEDLEIKSFMDTS
+378 AYMEDLEIKSFMDTS
-393 YQAQKDAADAGL
+393 YQAQADAAAAGL
-405 RGPHNFPQ
+405 KGPHNFPQ
-413 DKNFGSL
+413 DNHFDSL

-454 HLKYKLQTSS
+454 QLKYKLQTSQ

-476 RYLKADVHWVFTGE
+476 RYLKADVRWVFTGE

-504 TTVAGDRVHIVT
+504 TTVAGDRVHIIT

-567 QRTLTFEVIPVQGKM
+567 QRTLTFEVIPVQGKL

-601 VANDPNAKPFETKQ
+601 VANSPDATPFETKQ
-615 GT
+615 TT

>member
-1 MANNVQTKVVGNVMA
+1 MHNDVKTKVVGNVMA
-16 SDESMGFKSDIVHAF
+16 SDENMGFKSDIVHAF
-31 EEYAM
+31 EEYAL

-43 DLYTILTSPTKAQQ
+43 DLYTILTSPAKAQQ

-70 CLTNS
+70 GLTNADAS
-75 NAASDPFYGNYADR
+75 SDPFYGNYADR

-107 TSYSPIVSYAPFFLK
+107 TGYSPIVSYAPFFLK

-184 LKENLK
+184 LKENLQ

-199 LVDPTRNADS
+199 LVDPTRNADP
-209 SIQYLEDGLVT
+209 SITYLEDGFVT
-220 RDLSNALTQDIT
+220 RDLSNALTQDIA
-232 IIAVTLKDAAD
+232 IIAVTLKDSKS
-243 GDKEYEV
+243 KEHEV
-250 PTNIKIDITTH
+250 PTNIRIDITTH
-261 NFVKGKVSYAVKDS
+261 NFVKGKVSYVVKDEH
-275 STGEVKRVL
+275 GEPTETL
-284 EDELVG
+284 EDEIIG

-297 AITVIGVKGVATKI
+297 AVTVMAVHGKATKI

-378 AYFEDLEIKSFMDTS
+378 AYMEDLEIKSFMDTS
-393 YQAQKDAADAGL
+393 YQAQADAAAAGL
-405 RGPHNFPQ
+405 KGPHNFPQ
-413 DKNFGSL
+413 DNHFDSL

-454 HLKYKLQTSS
+454 QLKYKLQTSQ

-476 RYLKADVHWVFTGE
+476 RYLKADVRWVFTGE

-504 TTVAGDRVHIVT
+504 TTVAGDRVHIIT

-567 QRTLTFEVIPVQGKM
+567 QRTLTFEVIPVQGKL

-601 VANDPNAKPFETKQ
+601 VANSPDATPFETKQ
-615 GT
+615 TV

>member
-1 MANNVQTKVVGNVMA
+1 MHNDVKTKVVGNVMA
-16 SDESMGFKSDIVHAF
+16 SDENMGFKSDIVHAF
-31 EEYAM
+31 EEYAL

-43 DLYTILTSPTKAQQ
+43 DLYTILTSPAKAQQ

-70 CLTNS
+70 GLTNADAS
-75 NAASDPFYGNYADR
+75 SDPFYGNYADR
-89 LSQLMTNSNN
+89 LSQLLPNSNN
-99 DIVRESVM
+99 AIVRASVM
-107 TSYSPIVSYAPFFLK
+107 TGYSPIVSYAPFFLK

-184 LKENLK
+184 LKENLQ

-199 LVDPTRNADS
+199 LVDPTRNADP
-209 SIQYLEDGLVT
+209 SITYLEDGFVT
-220 RDLSNALTQDIT
+220 RDLSNALTQDIA
-232 IIAVTLKDAAD
+232 IIAVPLKDSKN
-243 GDKEYEV
+243 KEHEV
-250 PTNIKIDITTH
+250 PTNIRIDITTH
-261 NFVKGKVSYAVKDS
+261 NFVKGKVSYVVKDEH
-275 STGEVKRVL
+275 GEPTETL
-284 EDELVG
+284 EDEIIG

-297 AITVIGVKGVATKI
+297 AITVMAVHGKATKI

-378 AYFEDLEIKSFMDTS
+378 AYMEDLEIKSFMDTS
-393 YQAQKDAADAGL
+393 YQAQADAAAAGL
-405 RGPHNFPQ
+405 KGPHNFPQ
-413 DKNFGSL
+413 DNHFDSL

-454 HLKYKLQTSS
+454 QLKYKLQTSQ

-476 RYLKADVHWVFTGE
+476 RYLKADVRWVFTGE

-504 TTVAGDRVHIVT
+504 TTVAGDRVHIIT

-567 QRTLTFEVIPVQGKM
+567 QRTLTFEVIPVQGKL

-590 SPQNVGYSTVQ
+590 SPQNVGFSTVQ
-601 VANDPNAKPFETKQ
+601 VANSPDATPFETKQ
-615 GT
+615 TT

>member
-1 MANNVQTKVVGNVMA
+1 MHNDVQTKVVGNVMA
-16 SDESMGFKSDIVHAF
+16 SDENMGFKSDIVHAF
-31 EEYAM
+31 EEYAL

-70 CLTNS
+70 GLTN
-75 NAASDPFYGNYADR
+75 ADATSDPFYGNYADR

-107 TSYSPIVSYAPFFLK
+107 TGYSPIVSYAPFFLK

-159 RYEIPDVYYDQET
+159 RYEIPDIYYDQET

-184 LKENLK
+184 LKENLQ

-199 LVDPTRNADS
+199 LVDPTRNADP
-209 SIQYLEDGLVT
+209 SITYLEDGFVT
-220 RDLSNALTQDIT
+220 RDLSNALTQDIA
-232 IIAVTLKDAAD
+232 IIAVTLKDSKN
-243 GDKEYEV
+243 KEHEV

-261 NFVKGKVSYAVKDS
+261 NFVKGKVSYVVKDES
-275 STGEVKRVL
+275 GDPTETI
-284 EDELVG
+284 EDEIIG

-297 AITVIGVKGVATKI
+297 AVTVMAVHGKATKI

-393 YQAQKDAADAGL
+393 YQAQADAAAAGL

-413 DKNFGSL
+413 DNHFDSL

-454 HLKYKLQTSS
+454 QLKYKLQTSQ

-476 RYLKADVHWVFTGE
+476 RYLKADVRWVFTGE

-504 TTVAGDRVHIVT
+504 TTVAGDRVHIIT

-567 QRTLTFEVIPVQGKM
+567 QRTLTFEVIPVQGKL

-601 VANDPNAKPFETKQ
+601 VANSPDATPFETKQ
-615 GT
+615 TT

>member
-1 MANNVQTKVVGNVMA
+1 MHNDVKTKVVGNVMA
-16 SDESMGFKSDIVHAF
+16 SDENMGFKSDIVHAF
-31 EEYAM
+31 EEYAL

-43 DLYTILTSPTKAQQ
+43 DLYTILTSPAKAQQ

-70 CLTNS
+70 GLTNADAS
-75 NAASDPFYGNYADR
+75 SDPFYGNYADR

-107 TSYSPIVSYAPFFLK
+107 TGYSPIVSYAPFFLK

-184 LKENLK
+184 LKENLQ

-209 SIQYLEDGLVT
+209 SITYLEDGFVT
-220 RDLSNALTQDIT
+220 RDLSNALTQDIA
-232 IIAVTLKDAAD
+232 IIAVTLKDSKN
-243 GDKEYEV
+243 KEHEV
-250 PTNIKIDITTH
+250 PTNIRIDITTH
-261 NFVKGKVSYAVKDS
+261 NFVKGKVSYVVKDEH
-275 STGEVKRVL
+275 GEPTETL
-284 EDELVG
+284 EDEIIG

-297 AITVIGVKGVATKI
+297 AITVMAVHGKATKI

-378 AYFEDLEIKSFMDTS
+378 AYMEDLEIKSFMDTS
-393 YQAQKDAADAGL
+393 YQAQADAAAAGL
-405 RGPHNFPQ
+405 KGPHNFPQ
-413 DKNFGSL
+413 DNHFDSL

-454 HLKYKLQTSS
+454 QLKYKLQTSQ

-476 RYLKADVHWVFTGE
+476 RYLKADVRWVFTGE

-504 TTVAGDRVHIVT
+504 TTVAGDRVHIIT

-567 QRTLTFEVIPVQGKM
+567 QRTLTFEVIPVQGKL

-601 VANDPNAKPFETKQ
+601 VANSPDATPFETKQ
-615 GT
+615 TV